1 MNKLKSTFKKTL
13 SYIVA
18 RRSLRYSA
26 IIIIIIIIMGLLP
39 TVYILNNKYFDNKKN
54 TIEKVEDDL
63 KNLNSKDKNITKGT
77 INTDAVLDK
86 EISKHTLKGGFS
98 TLSENSSSS
107 NNSSNSSSS
116 NKVSPNIS
124 QNTSININKSSIN
137 GIDLEILEGAEFN
150 AKKDLKLKATDEDGS
165 NISDRIIIEKNN
177 VNTTVPGIYTVK
189 ASVKLSNG
197 QSKEKEFTVTVKET
211 RLDISLESFKTAK
224 QNIKKGEKIGFE
236 VDFKVSKNHI
246 KPIAVMLNGQEQPL
260 YEGNQN
266 IINRLINKKNYK
278 LFVDASNTAGEYE
291 YNLEYVKMSNGSWIS
306 LGQNITTINVLKQ
319 EASINSFNYK
329 EESENKKVNITF
341 NLEDLDNSASNIRL
355 ELSKDDNLLEKIN
368 LDKMVN
374 YSIDLSINSNGIY
387 NLKILSDINLN
398 QNISEES
405 ILLNKEIFSTKIR
418 VSYIDQTSIT
428 GNDIEITKGQDFDAV
443 RDLNLKAIDSDGE
456 DITSKI
462 EVNNQDI
469 DVNKLGQQIIAAS
482 ITNKNGKIC
491 TKEFKVT
498 VKEVDKNEFSLARIL
513 SRNLFNNRSISLKS
527 NTTTSLTGNDTQT
540 LTQNVKIDGVVS
552 KSDGTIPSGRIQVEL
567 PTAMSFSV
575 DQDGNFISA
584 DYTINNKSSVP
595 ISVYVSEFRDSNNGG
610 IKVKEIEEDIS
621 NLDRSNLHLALIG
634 NDNKYVDLG
643 KIITIPKLLLTINP
657 QSSSLV
663 QLLGEAGKGSVVD
676 VDEHG
681 VSDEFTLVFRIKKS

>member
-26 IIIIIIIIMGLLP
+26 IIIIIIMGLLP

-643 KIITIPKLLLTINP
+643 KIITIPKLLLTINT

>member
-18 RRSLRYSA
+18 RRTLRYSA
-26 IIIIIIIIMGLLP
+26 IIIIIIMGLLP

-86 EISKHTLKGGFS
+86 EISKHTLKEGFS

-374 YSIDLSINSNGIY
+374 YSIDLPINSNGIY

-513 SRNLFNNRSISLKS
+513 SRDLFNNRSISLKS

-657 QSSSLV
+657 KSSSLV

>member
-26 IIIIIIIIMGLLP
+26 IIIIIIMGLLP

-621 NLDRSNLHLALIG
+621 NLYRSNLHLALIG

>member
-18 RRSLRYSA
+18 RRTLRYSA
-26 IIIIIIIIMGLLP
+26 IIIIIIIMGLLP

-86 EISKHTLKGGFS
+86 EISKHTLKEGFS

-374 YSIDLSINSNGIY
+374 YSIDLPINSNGIY

-513 SRNLFNNRSISLKS
+513 SRDLFNNRSISLKS

-657 QSSSLV
+657 KSSSLV

>member
-26 IIIIIIIIMGLLP
+26 IIIIIIIMVLLP

-527 NTTTSLTGNDTQT
+527 NTTTSITGNDTQT

-657 QSSSLV
+657 KSSSLV

>member
-26 IIIIIIIIMGLLP
+26 IIIIIIMGLLP

-527 NTTTSLTGNDTQT
+527 NTTTSITGNDTQT

-657 QSSSLV
+657 KSSSLV

>member
-26 IIIIIIIIMGLLP
+26 IIIIIIMGLLP

-498 VKEVDKNEFSLARIL
+498 V
-513 SRNLFNNRSISLKS
+513 
-527 NTTTSLTGNDTQT
+527 
-540 LTQNVKIDGVVS
+540 
-552 KSDGTIPSGRIQVEL
+552 
-567 PTAMSFSV
+567 
-575 DQDGNFISA
+575 
-584 DYTINNKSSVP
+584 
-595 ISVYVSEFRDSNNGG
+595 
-610 IKVKEIEEDIS
+610 
-621 NLDRSNLHLALIG
+621 
-634 NDNKYVDLG
+634 
-643 KIITIPKLLLTINP
+643 
-657 QSSSLV
+657 
-663 QLLGEAGKGSVVD
+663 
-676 VDEHG
+676 
-681 VSDEFTLVFRIKKS
+681 

>member
-18 RRSLRYSA
+18 RRTLRYSA
-26 IIIIIIIIMGLLP
+26 IIIIIMGLLP

-77 INTDAVLDK
+77 INTDAVVDK

-319 EASINSFNYK
+319 EASINSFN
-329 EESENKKVNITF
+329 
-341 NLEDLDNSASNIRL
+341 
-355 ELSKDDNLLEKIN
+355 
-368 LDKMVN
+368 
-374 YSIDLSINSNGIY
+374 
-387 NLKILSDINLN
+387 
-398 QNISEES
+398 
-405 ILLNKEIFSTKIR
+405 
-418 VSYIDQTSIT
+418 
-428 GNDIEITKGQDFDAV
+428 
-443 RDLNLKAIDSDGE
+443 
-456 DITSKI
+456 
-462 EVNNQDI
+462 
-469 DVNKLGQQIIAAS
+469 
-482 ITNKNGKIC
+482 
-491 TKEFKVT
+491 
-498 VKEVDKNEFSLARIL
+498 
-513 SRNLFNNRSISLKS
+513 
-527 NTTTSLTGNDTQT
+527 
-540 LTQNVKIDGVVS
+540 
-552 KSDGTIPSGRIQVEL
+552 
-567 PTAMSFSV
+567 
-575 DQDGNFISA
+575 
-584 DYTINNKSSVP
+584 
-595 ISVYVSEFRDSNNGG
+595 
-610 IKVKEIEEDIS
+610 
-621 NLDRSNLHLALIG
+621 
-634 NDNKYVDLG
+634 
-643 KIITIPKLLLTINP
+643 
-657 QSSSLV
+657 
-663 QLLGEAGKGSVVD
+663 
-676 VDEHG
+676 
-681 VSDEFTLVFRIKKS
+681 

>member
-26 IIIIIIIIMGLLP
+26 IIIIIMGLLP

-657 QSSSLV
+657 KSSSLV

>member
-26 IIIIIIIIMGLLP
+26 IIIIIIMGLLP

-398 QNISEES
+398 QNISKES

-469 DVNKLGQQIIAAS
+469 DVNKLGQQIIAVS

-657 QSSSLV
+657 KSSSLV

-681 VSDEFTLVFRIKKS
+681 VSDEFTLVLRIKKS

>member
-26 IIIIIIIIMGLLP
+26 IIIIIIIMGLLP

>member
-26 IIIIIIIIMGLLP
+26 IIIIIIMGLLP

>member
-26 IIIIIIIIMGLLP
+26 IIIIIIMGLLP

-387 NLKILSDINLN
+387 NLKILSYINLN

>member
-26 IIIIIIIIMGLLP
+26 IIIIIIMGLLP

-197 QSKEKEFTVTVKET
+197 QSKEKEFTVIVKET

-398 QNISEES
+398 QNISKES

-657 QSSSLV
+657 KSSSLV

>member
-26 IIIIIIIIMGLLP
+26 IIIIIMGLLP